1 MDILEICASTTNW
14 VDSAHDTDYWKSPC
28 EFGIDPPDSISYG
41 VTFYSYTGEKQLEL
55 FGNAFR
61 MVGERKV

>member
-28 EFGIDPPDSISYG
+28 EFGIDPPSWISHIVMCIRLRPKFLIEGVDIIDVVRLSI
-41 VTFYSYTGEKQLEL
+41 
-55 FGNAFR
+55 
-61 MVGERKV
+61 